1 MGLNTAYKTA
11 DCLDISYV
19 FIVFFFC
26 REVLIEFLD
35 TFLRIFSSTIV
46 ENILQKVRLFLI
58 KKLYSKVLVGIL
70 MASKD
75 FFRLA

>member
-19 FIVFFFC
+19 FIKVFFFC

-58 KKLYSKVLVGIL
+58 KKLYSKVFVGIL
-70 MASKD
+70 MAS
-75 FFRLA
+75 